1 MCFASLVSSVPSQK
15 RKKMNKEE
23 TLMVRILNIL
33 QQTNLTCIEAI
44 TFNQAKYV
52 FPGLIIDMKLL

>member
-1 MCFASLVSSVPSQK
+1 
-15 RKKMNKEE
+15 MNKEE
-23 TLMVRILNIL
+23 NLMVRILNIL

-52 FPGLIIDMKLL
+52 FPGLIMDIKLL